1 MQEWTRNRDS
11 ILSALPQMSEQCVLI
26 VHDGEIAPSSE
37 LEDLIANEI
46 GSHYEIDKQSK
57 HLSQLIKQ

>member
-1 MQEWTRNRDS
+1 
-11 ILSALPQMSEQCVLI
+11 MSDQCVLI
-26 VHDGEIAPSSE
+26 VHDGEIAPESE
-37 LEDLIANEI
+37 FENLISNEI